1 MASAEHRKVLVIGS
15 GPVKIGEA
23 AEFDYSTSQAL
34 RALREEGFE
43 SVVLNS
49 NVATVQ
55 TSHEMADKVYLLPVT
70 PYFVEKVIQKERP
83 WGILVGF
90 GGQSALNIGVELGK
104 RGVFSKYDVNVLG
117 TGLTGIETAL
127 SREIFRET
135 MKQHNIPIPKSASA
149 RSREVAISAAES
161 IGYPVMMRVSF
172 NLGGRGS
179 AVLWNEKELIA
190 EIDRAFAQSSVG
202 EVLLEKYLH
211 GWKEIEY
218 EVVRDHIGNCVVTA
232 CIENLD
238 PMGVHTGDSVAVT
251 PAQTLDNY
259 EFQQMRSVAIRV
271 AEAIGLVGECNVQ
284 FALSPDSYEFYVIE
298 TNPRM
303 SRSSALASKATGY
316 PLAYVSAKLALKHML
331 YEIKNSISKSTTAFF
346 EPSLDYIT
354 IKMPKWNMSKFDFVT
369 NSVGTEMKSIGEIMS
384 IGRNLEEAMQKA
396 VRMLDIN
403 GEDGLVGGSVYSS
416 AINRKDIEA
425 ALRGKRPYWFLYAAK
440 AFKDG
445 FSVEEVYALTQ
456 VDRFFLKKIKE
467 LVDVYEGREG
477 KDQYLRLK
485 ALGFSDKQLGVEKQ
499 KSMAI
504 KQIDTLA
511 GEWPATTN
519 YLYTTG
525 AGGED
530 DINTDTGKK
539 KLLVLGAG
547 VFRIGVSVEFDYGA
561 VALVRIAKRY
571 FDEVS
576 ILNCN
581 PETVSTDW
589 DRVDKLYF
597 DELTE
602 ETITSIH
609 NKERFDSI
617 ATFTAGQIGNNLSV
631 ALEKRG
637 IKLFGT
643 TARNID
649 SAENRDS
656 FSKLL
661 ERLDIKQANW
671 ISASSFNDI
680 KAFIERF
687 GFPVIIRP
695 SYVISG
701 SAMKIAN
708 NMEELNS
715 YLGAATKLSR
725 KHPTV
730 ISSFIS
736 EGTETE
742 LDCASDGR
750 NVIGV
755 PLCHVEEAGVHSG
768 DATMMTPYLD
778 GGSMSRMK
786 EIALSLANEL
796 DIKGPFNIQFI
807 VKNNEVLVIELNLR
821 ASRSMPFSSKAAG
834 ISLMGHA
841 VEGIMNKFEW
851 NGFRE
856 PEHHAFAVKSS
867 QFSWG
872 QLKGAYPFL
881 GPEMR
886 STGESAAF
894 GRTFGSALVKSWL
907 GAQPNTIPKKGV
919 LVYGDIDRGILK
931 DAADSLARN
940 MEVMTLDFAPMHNHH
955 TIDAKKALQFMNS
968 KTIDMVITNSDM
980 RGLDYN
986 IRRHAV
992 DMNIP
997 LVLNARLGRA
1007 LADSMFSSELDC
1019 AEMREYWSD
1028 GMEGTEKVLQ

>member
-1 MASAEHRKVLVIGS
+1 MASQERRKVLVIGS

-23 AEFDYSTSQAL
+23 AEFDYSASQAL
-34 RALREEGFE
+34 KALREEGYE
-43 SVVLNS
+43 SIVLNS

-70 PYFVEKVIQKERP
+70 AYFVEKVIQKERP
-83 WGILVGF
+83 WGILIGF
-90 GGQSALNIGVELGK
+90 GGQSALNIGVELSKNGT
-104 RGVFSKYDVNVLG
+104 FSKYDVNVLG
-117 TGLTGIETAL
+117 TAISGIEAAL
-127 SREIFRET
+127 SRDIFRET
-135 MKQHNIPIPKSASA
+135 MKQHGIPIPRSASA
-149 RSREVAISAAES
+149 RSRDVAMKAAES

-179 AVLWNEKELIA
+179 AVLWSEKELDA
-190 EIDRAFAQSSVG
+190 EIGRAFAQSAVG
-202 EVLLEKYLH
+202 EILLEKYLF

-218 EVVRDHIGNCVVTA
+218 EVVRDHIGNCAVTA

-238 PMGVHTGDSVAVT
+238 PMGVHTGDSVSVT

-259 EFQQMRSVAIRV
+259 EFQQMRSTAIRV

-316 PLAYVSAKLALKHML
+316 PLAYVSAKLALKHRL
-331 YEIKNSISKSTTAFF
+331 YDIKNNVSKSTTAFF

-354 IKMPKWNMSKFDFVT
+354 IKMPKWNMSKFDFVS
-369 NSVGTEMKSIGEIMS
+369 NSIGTEMKSIGEIMS
-384 IGRNLEEAMQKA
+384 IGRNFEEAMQKA

-403 GEDGLVGGSVYSS
+403 GEDGLVGGSVYTS
-416 AINRKDIEA
+416 ALKRPEIEA
-425 ALRGKRPYWFLYAAK
+425 ALKGKRPYWFLYAAK
-440 AFKDG
+440 AFRDG
-445 FSVEEVYALTQ
+445 MSIDEVYSLTQ
-456 VDRFFLKKIKE
+456 IDRFFLKKVKA
-467 LVDVYEGREG
+467 LVDAYEARAPDGDER
-477 KDQYLRLK
+477 YLKLK
-485 ALGFSDKQLGVEKQ
+485 AQGFSDRQLGSE
-499 KSMAI
+499 SRRSITI

-511 GEWPATTN
+511 GEWPAATN

-525 AGGED
+525 VGGED
-530 DINTDTGKK
+530 DIGTKTGKR

-561 VALVRIAKRY
+561 VALARSAKKY

-602 ETITSIH
+602 ETITNIH
-609 NKERFDSI
+609 AKEGFESV
-617 ATFTAGQIGNNLSV
+617 ATFTGGQIGNNLSV

-637 IKLFGT
+637 MKLFGT
-643 TARNID
+643 AAKSID

-661 ERLDIKQANW
+661 ERLNIRQADW
-671 ISASSFNDI
+671 TSAASYSDI

-708 NMEELNS
+708 NMDELES
-715 YLGAATKLSR
+715 YLKAATRLSR
-725 KHPTV
+725 KHPSV
-730 ISSFIS
+730 ISSFIG
-736 EGTETE
+736 EGIETE
-742 LDCASDGR
+742 LDCASDGKS
-750 NVIGV
+750 VIGV
-755 PLCHVEEAGVHSG
+755 PLCHIEEAGVHSG

-778 GGSMSRMK
+778 GDSSSRMK
-786 EIALSLANEL
+786 EIALVLANEL
-796 DIKGPFNIQFI
+796 SIKGPFNIQFI
-807 VKNNEVLVIELNLR
+807 VKNNEALVIELNLR
-821 ASRSMPFSSKAAG
+821 ASRSMPFSSKATG
-834 ISLMGHA
+834 ISLMDHA
-841 VEGIMNKFEW
+841 VSGIMGRFEW

-856 PEHHAFAVKSS
+856 PEHGAFAVKSS

-886 STGESAAF
+886 STGESASF
-894 GRTFGSALVKSWL
+894 GKTLGSALVKSWL
-907 GAQPNTIPKKGV
+907 GAQPNAIPKKAA
-919 LVYGDIDRGILK
+919 LVYGNTDRGILK
-931 DAADSLARN
+931 EAADALARN
-940 MEVMTLDFAPMHNHH
+940 ISVYTLDSAPMHNHH
-955 TIDAKKALQFMNS
+955 TVDADKALRLMDS
-968 KTIDMVITNSDM
+968 RGIDMVVTNSDL
-980 RGLDYN
+980 RGIDYH
-986 IRRHAV
+986 IRRRAV

-1007 LADSMFSSELDC
+1007 LAESMFDSEMDC
-1019 AEMREYWSD
+1019 LEMREYWT
-1028 GMEGTEKVLQ
+1028 GK